1 MFEEIGLFNGSNAML
16 ENILNQLDQMSIGM
30 AIPIGLLI
38 TVLATGL
45 LYVLLFYILRPIFR
59 NFERDIAIV
68 SLNISAYPSL
78 IVFAIMTLRLAFG
91 KLFGIE
97 IPAAIDH
104 IFNAVIIVAISYWSS
119 QLFLQVFI
127 YYVKEYTEKSEVM
140 WDDVLLP
147 IASAVVPVLIYMTGA
162 FLVLGSFGIDLSGL
176 WVTLGGAT
184 FVLGFALQDILA
196 NFFSG
201 IVLLIDTPFRFG
213 DILLLE
219 DGSIGMLRR
228 IGVRVTQLY
237 IFSTHSEVYIPN
249 SVLQGQKLTNL
260 SRPTTLFYYSITI
273 EIPPEADIEETKKLL
288 QEVVLAH
295 PDTLGDMDTKL
306 EVIDKYYNAE
316 DSDPS
321 LLEQQE
327 VGKLRL
333 LTEQAVNEK
342 LEEIEQSLE
351 SLVVT
356 MQFAEKGG
364 LTEDEIENVQ
374 QEYQGVLELIGL
386 QIIDDES
393 NNRNGFDL
401 EENTEEGMI
410 ELIRQWYR
418 AWLRDPNLLDADQ
431 FLISDEW
438 ERKID
443 FLKRRS
449 QRLYQKIANPKA
461 DETRLDDYVMELST
475 WLKEKLKVKREKWQ
489 EPQIRMTG
497 IIHNEVSY
505 FIGLEVTFFVD
516 DIKLEDGKRGE
527 RVKSQIYQEIFRHL
541 KPTYL
546 TWNASQ
552 EHLMQEDTDNGD
564 TDKMVD
570 LATDRSFVQTGI
582 DTATAKQGFAFYLS
596 VGKNKPAVKSA
607 KNRDE

>member
-1 MFEEIGLFNGSNAML
+1 ML
-16 ENILNQLDQMSIGM
+16 ENILNQLQQLNWEGMSAEI
-30 AIPIGLLI
+30 AIPIGI
-38 TVLATGL
+38 AIVALATGL
-45 LYVLLFYILRPIFR
+45 LYVFLFYILRPIFR

-68 SLNISAYPSL
+68 SLNISGYPSL
-78 IVFAIMTLRLAFG
+78 IVFAIIMLRLIYGKIFG
-91 KLFGIE
+91 LE
-97 IPAAIDH
+97 IPAAIDS
-104 IFNAVIIVAISYWSS
+104 IFTATIIITISYWSA
-119 QLFLQVFI
+119 QLFRQVFI
-127 YYVKEYTEKSEVM
+127 YYIKEYTEKSEVM

-147 IASAVVPVLIYMTGA
+147 IASAVIPVFIYMTGA
-162 FLVLGSFGIDLSGL
+162 FLTLGSFGIDLSGL

-228 IGVRVTQLY
+228 IGVRVTQIY
-237 IFSTHSEVYIPN
+237 VFSNHCEVYIPN

-260 SRPTTLFYYSITI
+260 SRPTSLFYYSISI

-288 QEVVLAH
+288 QEIVLAH
-295 PDTLGDMDTKL
+295 PDTLGDMDVKL
-306 EVIDKYYNAE
+306 EAIDRYYNSE
-316 DSDPS
+316 ESDNH

-374 QEYQGVLELIGL
+374 QEYQGVLDLIGL
-386 QIIDDES
+386 QIVDED
-393 NNRNGFDL
+393 NRNGFEL

-418 AWLRDPNLLDADQ
+418 AWLKDPNLLDADR
-431 FLISDEW
+431 FFISDEW

-505 FIGLEVTFFVD
+505 FIGLEVAFFVD

-527 RVKSQIYQEIFRHL
+527 RVKSQIYQEIFVHL

-552 EHLMQEDTDNGD
+552 ENLMKEETETADN
-564 TDKMVD
+564 DKNDKLVD
-570 LATDRSFVQTGI
+570 LATDRSFVQTGL
-582 DTATAKQGFAFYLS
+582 DPTTAKQGFAFYLS
-596 VGKNKPAVKSA
+596 VGKNKPALKSA